1 MRVYYTFTLIVLA
14 VWRLTHLLNAEDG
27 PSHLLSR
34 FRAKVRSVFWSEL
47 LDCFYCLS
55 LWVAVPFALL
65 LGSSWSEKLLLW
77 PALSGAA
84 ILLERATLRESPMY
98 TEDPQEQEN
107 QNELLRKN
115 ARN

>member
-1 MRVYYTFTLIVLA
+1 MHIYYTFLLVVLA

-34 FRAKVRSVFWSEL
+34 FRARVSGSLAEL

-55 LWVAVPFALL
+55 LWVAIPFALL

-84 ILLERATLRESPMY
+84 ILLERATSRESPIY
-98 TEDPQEQEN
+98 SEDPPEQEN
-107 QNELLRKN
+107 EHELLRKN
-115 ARN
+115 AN